1 MIPSAPAKL
10 LEGKRGL
17 SIGNRPRCFRAR
29 QWQTWRRDAAALA
42 LWEKTTRMQAILG
55 AQREDTLVRIAIGFT
70 ACAGAAELEAP
81 LRCG

>member
-1 MIPSAPAKL
+1 
-10 LEGKRGL
+10 
-17 SIGNRPRCFRAR
+17 
-29 QWQTWRRDAAALA
+29 
-42 LWEKTTRMQAILG
+42 MQAILG